1 MLYAAE
7 RTEAEMRTSYGPG
20 CFELLRQ
27 AGVKHGLPLLRAVE
41 AEPR

>member
-7 RTEAEMRTSYGPG
+7 RTEAEMRTLYGG
-20 CFELLRQ
+20 VELLRQ